1 MGEATRIF
9 CLIAVHKK
17 TQQSKKEQKEA
28 KAKAKKAQEAET
40 TGAVEESGTH
50 DTEAAATEGDTNKE
64 NGLRQETIDWYET
77 VQL

>member
-1 MGEATRIF
+1 MLF
-9 CLIAVHKK
+9 VFAVHKK

-40 TGAVEESGTH
+40 TSAVEESGTH
-50 DTEAAATEGDTNKE
+50 NTEAAAAEGEVDTNNE
-64 NGLRQETIDWYET
+64 NGLQETIDWYET